1 MPARIKKTGSSSVS
15 KRRLAALIEEATVDC
30 HDESEAVTG
39 FLTMIEEHLA
49 VPFATVVL
57 GVDVE
62 VTGVELTDLDEI
74 VAVCTRGK
82 HRQRIPIREL
92 PLPSPPP
99 SGAEWIEAYRHWAAC
114 E

>member
-1 MPARIKKTGSSSVS
+1 MPARIKKTGESSVS

-39 FLTMIEEHLA
+39 FATMIEEHLA
-49 VPFATVVL
+49 LPFSTLVL
-57 GVDVE
+57 GVE
-62 VTGVELTDLDEI
+62 VSVTDIGLTEREEI

-82 HRQRIPIREL
+82 HRQRIPICEV

-99 SGAEWIEAYRHWAAC
+99 SGAEWIEAYRHWSGGV
-114 E
+114 